1 MRARRL
7 RAVSL
12 PALGFTLIEV
22 LVSLF
27 ILALLA
33 SAAWKGVDAI
43 STARQVAD
51 DNLQATLRLQS
62 VMTQLDAD
70 MSQVYDTQVVRGFQ
84 FDGANLRF
92 TRRAAGGVQVVAW
105 SVRERKLLR
114 WASPE
119 TSRVGELQDHWR
131 RANQLQGREPGTL
144 VALTGV
150 DRWQVFCFRSGSL
163 SNCQSSGNLVA
174 GGGGSS
180 GSSGSSGASGSP
192 GDPGGG
198 GGTAGAAGA
207 PAANFVREQ
216 LPQAIRS
223 QITLGDGASVAGVLS
238 RDIILSPQP

>member
-1 MRARRL
+1 MRTPRIRHRRS
-7 RAVSL
+7 AQPS
-12 PALGFTLIEV
+12 LGFTLIEV

-92 TRRAAGGVQVVAW
+92 TRRASGGVQVVVW
-105 SVRERKLLR
+105 SVRDRQLLR

-131 RANQLQGREPGTL
+131 RASQLQGREPGTL

-150 DRWQVFCFRSGSL
+150 DQWQVFCFRSGSL
-163 SNCQSSGNLVA
+163 SNCQSSGNVVA
-174 GGGGSS
+174 SGGSA
-180 GSSGSSGASGSP
+180 GQSGAQGGEQGGSA
-192 GDPGGG
+192 
-198 GGTAGAAGA
+198 GTAAAI
-207 PAANFVREQ
+207 AASFVREQ